1 MKFEVFGQAV
11 FVLDSGGGNKGNL
24 NCIWR
29 LGMVH
34 KNVSPSYRR
43 IGLSQEFRVSA
54 VRWKKK
60 RGFGCDRKDIFRKVE
75 SFQAAAPYIKG

>member
-1 MKFEVFGQAV
+1 MFQEAICAFLA
-11 FVLDSGGGNKGNL
+11 FKGTDDTAK
-24 NCIWR
+24 CMAKAAAKSR
-29 LGMVH
+29 A
-34 KNVSPSYRR
+34 
-43 IGLSQEFRVSA
+43 A